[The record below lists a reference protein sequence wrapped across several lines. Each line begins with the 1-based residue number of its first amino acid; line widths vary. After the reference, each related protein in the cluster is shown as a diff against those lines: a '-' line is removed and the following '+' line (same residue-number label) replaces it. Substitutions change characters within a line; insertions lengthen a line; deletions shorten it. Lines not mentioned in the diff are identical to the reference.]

1 MPKYKD
7 TIIAFEDYFDEP
19 RIARDFRNLRVVT
32 YHDYMNVL
40 HLDRHD
46 EELPVADPNPTRR
59 VNAFVNMGRWVW
71 GCAKCESSYILERGR
86 SSAICTECYSP
97 EWVNVVW
104 PSDSDTKAIESKLL
118 EISGPRL
125 HAPLRNWEP
134 SWTLD
139 QLTAMVDQ
147 VHLRVLEGRH
157 DYRSLS
163 IGQTRNWTAG
173 ERLTAT
179 NMNLFIT
186 QLIRDVAG
194 RNGVTEFEDAIK
206 LPAQVAPTSPSDGM
220 LYYSS
225 SLGLLARHNGEWVEF
240 TRVGSTS
247 RIGLIRQATKTEAD
261 ANADV
266 EAYLPPDK
274 GSPAGLVAIG
284 SISDK
289 GVISARGFGLASCSV
304 AEPRIS
310 GRVRYRY
317 SVTLDRTLTGSCWP
331 IILNGR
337 GGQVHDQA
345 SGAIHA
351 IVDGSSSTGFSYRR
365 YDGYN
370 EQTRVGISVAVFG
383 R

>member
-186 QLIRDVAG
+186 QLLRDVAG

-206 LPAQVAPTSPSDGM
+206 LPSQVNPTSPEDGM
-220 LYYSS
+220 LNHNSATS
-225 SLGLLARHNGEWVEF
+225 RFDARLGGKWEPWMIQGDVDSRINTLSGLGYIHLLADM
-240 TRVGSTS
+240 
-247 RIGLIRQATKTEAD
+247 RIGLSSSNRFSLDFQAAK
-261 ANADV
+261 NYQV
-266 EAYLPPDK
+266 
-274 GSPAGLVAIG
+274 V
-284 SISDK
+284 
-289 GVISARGFGLASCSV
+289 SARRNLNVGGSHNKPIVEVTFAAPVPDLNYLRGANV
-304 AEPRIS
+304 RDKIS
-310 GRVRYRY
+310 TTVY
-317 SVTLDRTLTGSCWP
+317 SFV
-331 IILNGR
+331 
-337 GGQVHDQA
+337 
-345 SGAIHA
+345 
-351 IVDGSSSTGFSYRR
+351 VDVSTGGNKRLFF
-365 YDGYN
+365 
-370 EQTRVGISVAVFG
+370 VIWGI
-383 R
+383 RI